1 MKLHI
6 AQNCIMITGSGEPD
20 IATQAFLNRLH
31 AATKLPV
38 YALVNR
44 DPLGVQF
51 YLFNPLALLSCHISI
66 VGRQGWRS
74 NG

>member
-1 MKLHI
+1 
-6 AQNCIMITGSGEPD
+6 MITGSGEPE

-31 AATKLPV
+31 VATKLPV

-51 YLFNPLALLSCHISI
+51 YLFNPLDLLSCHRPI
-66 VGRQGWRS
+66 VGWKGWRS